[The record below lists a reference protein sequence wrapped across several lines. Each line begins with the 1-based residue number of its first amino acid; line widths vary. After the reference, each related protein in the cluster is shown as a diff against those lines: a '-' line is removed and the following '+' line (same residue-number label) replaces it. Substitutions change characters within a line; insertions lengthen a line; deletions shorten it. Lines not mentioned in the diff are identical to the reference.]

1 MLRLLTTIFLVS
13 AGIFLYSYARELNP
27 GAITVRTSPSI
38 QFELS
43 PVTLVVFSMAVG
55 AVLVALAVGM
65 RQTVH
70 VIGNWRSTRLLR
82 RKEKIDALHREGTHA
97 IMSKRT
103 VEAISLFERAL
114 AMDPNRV
121 DSLLWLGNIY
131 RVENNFAEAIRLHQR
146 ANRVDDRNI
155 EILLELANDLEGAK
169 RYEDA
174 LQTLHK
180 MLKVEPDNLTALIR
194 KRDLLI
200 RLEKWSEALEI
211 QHRLLKANLAEP
223 ERLAEAQLLT
233 GCTYEVGR
241 QLLERGHPDKARR
254 YFRGAIKRD
263 RTFLPAYV
271 GIGEILLREGKTK
284 QAVEILKKVYAKT
297 RSNIILHRLEELFL
311 EQGEPSEIIRVYQ
324 EALRQDP
331 NNPALQF
338 YLGKLYY
345 RLEMV
350 DEAFDI
356 LSTVEGV
363 QDQLADYH
371 KIMANLY
378 LRKHADGAGRHRTE
392 EGPAF
397 QKTCGRPLC
406 LYRLPARI
414 DRMVWALPTL
424 WDLEYVGRI
433 ALAERRWSSGP
444 RCRQQPPPS
453 LSGSLPRHC
462 FSLRNR
468 VGFRRAR
475 LPARAAICIAVSTPS
490 TDDGVPHGR
499 LSRLRC
505 QSLARRN
512 ADQR

>member
-1 MLRLLTTIFLVS
+1 MLRLLTTIFLISV
-13 AGIFLYSYARELNP
+13 GIFLYSYFRELNP
-27 GAITVRTSPSI
+27 GTVAVRTGPAI

-65 RQTVH
+65 RQTAH
-70 VIGNWRSTRLLR
+70 VISNWRSTRLLR

-97 IMSKRT
+97 FMSKRT
-103 VEAISLFERAL
+103 VEAIGLFEKAL

-131 RVENNFAEAIRLHQR
+131 RAESNFAEAIRLHQR

-174 LQTLHK
+174 LQALHK
-180 MLKVEPDNLTALIR
+180 MLKIEPDNLTALIR

-200 RLEKWSEALEI
+200 ALEI
-211 QHRLLKANLAEP
+211 QHRLLKANLPEP
-223 ERLAEAQLLT
+223 ERLAEAHLLT

-254 YFRGAIKRD
+254 YFRGAIKKD
-263 RTFLPAYV
+263 RTFLPAYI
-271 GIGEILLREGKTK
+271 GIGEILIREGKTK
-284 QAVEILKKVYAKT
+284 QAVEILKKIYAKT
-297 RSNIILHRLEELFL
+297 HSIIILHRLEELFL

-324 EALRQDP
+324 EALSQDP

-356 LSTVEGV
+356 LSTVEG
-363 QDQLADYH
+363 
-371 KIMANLY
+371 
-378 LRKHADGAGRHRTE
+378 
-392 EGPAF
+392 
-397 QKTCGRPLC
+397 
-406 LYRLPARI
+406 
-414 DRMVWALPTL
+414 
-424 WDLEYVGRI
+424 
-433 ALAERRWSSGP
+433 
-444 RCRQQPPPS
+444 
-453 LSGSLPRHC
+453 
-462 FSLRNR
+462 
-468 VGFRRAR
+468 
-475 LPARAAICIAVSTPS
+475 
-490 TDDGVPHGR
+490 
-499 LSRLRC
+499 
-505 QSLARRN
+505 
-512 ADQR
+512 

>member
-1 MLRLLTTIFLVS
+1 
-13 AGIFLYSYARELNP
+13 
-27 GAITVRTSPSI
+27 
-38 QFELS
+38 
-43 PVTLVVFSMAVG
+43 
-55 AVLVALAVGM
+55 
-65 RQTVH
+65 
-70 VIGNWRSTRLLR
+70 
-82 RKEKIDALHREGTHA
+82 
-97 IMSKRT
+97 
-103 VEAISLFERAL
+103 VES
-114 AMDPNRV
+114 
-121 DSLLWLGNIY
+121 
-131 RVENNFAEAIRLHQR
+131 NFAEAIRLHQR
-146 ANRVDDRNI
+146 ANRVDERNI

-174 LQTLHK
+174 LQTLQK

-211 QHRLLKANLAEP
+211 QHRLLKANLPEP
-223 ERLAEAQLLT
+223 ERKAEAHLLT

-254 YFRGAIKRD
+254 YFRGAIKKD

-271 GIGEILLREGKTK
+271 GIGEILIREGKTK
-284 QAVEILKKVYAKT
+284 QAVEILKKIYAKT

-324 EALRQDP
+324 DALRQDP

-378 LRKHADGAGRHRTE
+378 LRKQQMEEAVAELKKALHFKKRVVVPYVCTACRQESTEWSGRCRS
-392 EGPAF
+392 
-397 QKTCGRPLC
+397 CGIWNTL
-406 LYRLPARI
+406 
-414 DRMVWALPTL
+414 VALPLPNDGQAVPGQDSSPLSISTVP
-424 WDLEYVGRI
+424 YQGI
-433 ALAERRWSSGP
+433 ASPFET
-444 RCRQQPPPS
+444 
-453 LSGSLPRHC
+453 
-462 FSLRNR
+462 
-468 VGFRRAR
+468 V
-475 LPARAAICIAVSTPS
+475 
-490 TDDGVPHGR
+490 
-499 LSRLRC
+499 
-505 QSLARRN
+505 
-512 ADQR
+512 